1 MQELFVHDW
10 AAMSIATL
18 AATFNLYAMQAE
30 KGQYPMGQFV
40 WRYRVFIE
48 FTNWLLLLG
57 MVLFLSYNYTW
68 YILLSFF
75 AFPVLGSLIASILKG
90 LTQVAYILAM
100 PLLLFA
106 FAQGLL

>member
-18 AATFNLYAMQAE
+18 AATFNLYAMRAE

-48 FTNWLLLLG
+48 LTNWLLLLG
-57 MVLFLSYNYTW
+57 VLLFLSYNNTW
-68 YILLSFF
+68 
-75 AFPVLGSLIASILKG
+75 
-90 LTQVAYILAM
+90 
-100 PLLLFA
+100 
-106 FAQGLL
+106 